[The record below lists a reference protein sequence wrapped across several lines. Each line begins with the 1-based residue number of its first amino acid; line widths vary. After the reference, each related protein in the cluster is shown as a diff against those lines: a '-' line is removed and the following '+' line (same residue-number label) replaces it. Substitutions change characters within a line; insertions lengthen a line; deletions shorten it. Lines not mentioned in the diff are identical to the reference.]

1 MHASFAKDA
10 YAPDNLIAGNADLL
24 ISRKVTIP
32 SGQTNLKRGALMG
45 KITTGGKYILSL
57 SAAADGSQTPD
68 AVLAHDVGSTTAD
81 TEALVYVR
89 GDFQAGAMT
98 FGTAHTAATVRE
110 GLRAKGINLIDT
122 FGA

>member
-1 MHASFAKDA
+1 MHAAFTKDA

-32 SGQTNLKRGALMG
+32 SGQTLLRGALLG
-45 KITTGGKYILSL
+45 KITTGGKYVLSL
-57 SAAADGSQTPD
+57 SGASDGSQTPD
-68 AVLAHDVGSTTAD
+68 AVLAHDVGTTAAD

-89 GDFQAGAMT
+89 GDFQAGAIT
-98 FGTAHTAATVRE
+98 FGADHTAASVRD

-122 FGA
+122 YGA